1 MTASAESG
9 REPLSFTRFLA
20 RELAPREGRGAA
32 VARISIGCAIT
43 VMIAMLFRIPEPAY
57 MAYVVL
63 LISKDE
69 QSATIKSA
77 LGGFVAVTL
86 AIILCLLLFMID
98 AAEPALRLPAMALV
112 TFGAMYTSRVFAL
125 GPISFLAGF
134 VLVLVQS
141 LVDDLPHLEALTRAT
156 LWLWVVILVPVSIA
170 IVTNLLAG
178 QRSAVLLE
186 RTVLR
191 ALERI
196 EAALRHPAARND
208 LTDSRAEVLAVLP
221 LSRHALRAAN
231 AGDLISEATVRRLLD
246 ALTLAEGLE
255 RDLSPTFTRGLADR
269 VRASRLRIQQGMA
282 SPEAIHPI
290 QSSENMSTPALMALA
305 QTMDQLDRGLSRQ
318 PPEVPHPPESSQPSP
333 GPHPPAGQHSSME
346 THSLF
351 VPDAFTNPAYL
362 RFALKSSIAVMA
374 AYGIYTLLD
383 YPGARTAIVTC
394 FFVAL
399 GTLGE
404 TVHKLLLRLSGA
416 IIGGILAALCIVF
429 VLPWLTDIGQLS
441 ILILCVSAGCAWIAT
456 SSERLSYAGMQIA
469 FAFFLGVLNG
479 YAPATDLTVLRDRV
493 AGIVIGNVIVT
504 VVFTLLWPESV
515 RHRLRA
521 ALADLFHA
529 IAALI
534 REQGQG
540 DDEAR
545 LHTAAALVRVGDYSV
560 MQAFELR
567 MLEGDALDRLRGGL
581 HAFDKLAG
589 AALVAS
595 SAALLPYACPDL
607 MEARARW
614 ADETATRLL
623 ASGALASGGLPAAPF
638 VAAASRDLDPA
649 NGPSA
654 ALLAD
659 QVLQHEIDNV
669 VRATE

>member
-9 REPLSFTRFLA
+9 REPVSFARFLV
-20 RELAPREGRGAA
+20 RELAPREGRAAA

-86 AIILCLLLFMID
+86 ALILCLLLFVID

-125 GPISFLAGF
+125 GPVSFLAGF
-134 VLVLVQS
+134 VLVQVQS

-191 ALERI
+191 ALERM
-196 EAALRHPAARND
+196 EAALRSPGGRKN

-221 LSRHALRAAN
+221 LSRHAVPHAN
-231 AGDLISEATVRRLLD
+231 AGDFISEATVRRLLD

-255 RDLSPTFTRGLADR
+255 GDLSPTLTQELADR
-269 VRASRLRIQQGMA
+269 VRAIRLRIQQGIA
-282 SPEAIHPI
+282 SPEAIDPI
-290 QSSENMSTPALMALA
+290 PPVQPMSFPTLMALA
-305 QTMDQLDRGLSRQ
+305 LTFDQLDGGLGGQAQEGTLPSKG
-318 PPEVPHPPESSQPSP
+318 PQPSK
-333 GPHPPAGQHSSME
+333 GP
-346 THSLF
+346 HSLF

-362 RFALKSSIAVMA
+362 RFAFKSTIAVMA
-374 AYGIYTLLD
+374 AYSIYTLLD

-404 TVHKLLLRLSGA
+404 TVHKLLLRVSGA

-456 SSERLSYAGMQIA
+456 SSERLSYAGLQIA

-479 YAPATDLTVLRDRV
+479 YAPATDLAVLRDRV
-493 AGIVIGNVIVT
+493 AGILIGNIIVT
-504 VVFTLLWPESV
+504 VVFTLLWPESA
-515 RHRLRA
+515 RQRLRA

-534 REQGQG
+534 RAQGQG

-545 LHTAAALVRVGDYSV
+545 LHTAAALVRIDDYSV

-567 MLEGDALDRLRGGL
+567 MLEGDALDRFRGRMPT
-581 HAFDKLAG
+581 FDKLAG

-595 SAALLPYACPDL
+595 SGVLLPYARPDF
-607 MEARARW
+607 MAARARW
-614 ADETATRLL
+614 ADETAIRFL
-623 ASGALASGGLPAAPF
+623 SSGGLPAAPSMPEPSQQEEF
-638 VAAASRDLDPA
+638 AHGGAAALR
-649 NGPSA
+649 
-654 ALLAD
+654 AD
-659 QVLQHEIDNV
+659 QALQHEIDNV

>member
-9 REPLSFTRFLA
+9 REPLSFARFLV
-20 RELAPREGRGAA
+20 RELAPREGRTAA
-32 VARISIGCAIT
+32 VARISSGCAIT

-86 AIILCLLLFMID
+86 AIILCLLLFAID

-156 LWLWVVILVPVSIA
+156 LWLWVVILVPVAIA
-170 IVTNLLAG
+170 ILTNLLAG
-178 QRSAVLLE
+178 QHSAVLLE

-196 EAALRHPAARND
+196 EAALRAPGGRES

-221 LSRHALRAAN
+221 LSRHAVPHAN
-231 AGDLISEATVRRLLD
+231 AGDRISEGAVRRLLD
-246 ALTLAEGLE
+246 ALTLVEGLE
-255 RDLSPTFTRGLADR
+255 SDFSPTVTEGLADR
-269 VRASRLRIQQGMA
+269 VRAIRLRIQQGMA
-282 SPEAIHPI
+282 SPEEIDPMPPL
-290 QSSENMSTPALMALA
+290 EPMSMPALMALA
-305 QTMDQLDRGLSRQ
+305 QTIHRLEGSLGRQ
-318 PPEVPHPPESSQPSP
+318 QQEGAHPSKEPHPSK
-333 GPHPPAGQHSSME
+333 GR
-346 THSLF
+346 HSLF

-362 RFALKSSIAVMA
+362 RFAVKSTIAVMA
-374 AYGIYTLLD
+374 AYSIYTLLD

-404 TVHKLLLRLSGA
+404 TVHKLLLRVSGA

-456 SSERLSYAGMQIA
+456 SSERLSYAGLQIA

-493 AGIVIGNVIVT
+493 AGILIGNVIVT
-504 VVFTLLWPESV
+504 VVFTLLWPESA
-515 RHRLRA
+515 RQRLRA
-521 ALADLFHA
+521 ALADLFRA

-534 REQGQG
+534 RAQGQG

-545 LHTAAALVRVGDYSV
+545 LHTAAALVRVDDYGV

-567 MLEGDALDRLRGGL
+567 MLEGDALDRFRGRMS
-581 HAFDKLAG
+581 AFDKLAG

-595 SAALLPYACPDL
+595 SGALQPYARPDF
-607 MEARARW
+607 MAARARW

-623 ASGALASGGLPAAPF
+623 TPGGLPAPPPILETSQQQKLAHG
-638 VAAASRDLDPA
+638 AT
-649 NGPSA
+649 A
-654 ALLAD
+654 ALRAD
-659 QVLQHEIDNV
+659 QALQHEIDNV
-669 VRATE
+669 VGATE